1 MDTAVI
7 DRLKDLDRGKLVK
20 DLAEQLPE
28 IRESFRLSCD
38 DLERATGI
46 GAKRIV
52 AFEEG
57 RQVPKWSEY
66 LSIVFVLWANEHSRA
81 VLDEKGLFPVEL
93 RKAFSMNRN
102 AHEPTI

>member
-38 DLERATGI
+38 DLERATGMRRNMRMRE
-46 GAKRIV
+46 GQIV
-52 AFEEG
+52 
-57 RQVPKWSEY
+57 
-66 LSIVFVLWANEHSRA
+66 
-81 VLDEKGLFPVEL
+81 
-93 RKAFSMNRN
+93 
-102 AHEPTI
+102 